1 MKKEPSNWIA
11 LLVVLT
17 APLLSVIDVFI
28 INVAVPAIQKGI
40 HATNGQVQLV
50 IAGYL
55 LGYASFLIT
64 GSRTGDHLGRKR
76 TFFWGMLSF
85 TVFSCFCGLSNRAFQ
100 LNAMRFLQGVSAS
113 FMVPQ
118 AIAYIQVLFTEPKD
132 RSKAIGYFG
141 ITLGIASITGQ
152 VLGGYLADTHFLVD
166 GWRLIFFINLPIG
179 LAALWA
185 THVYLPETPKQDQ
198 QKLDYSGV
206 VILTMGLF
214 CLIVPLI
221 MGRESGW
228 PWWSFTLLFLSGL
241 IFGYFIIDQQKKRT
255 RGLEPLIDLALFA
268 NKDFDIGLLAAVF
281 HFMMHTS
288 YLLISAVF
296 MQNGLGLSPLVS
308 GLYFVLP
315 GLLFTLS
322 SMVAA
327 KLIIHYGPGVLQV
340 GLVLLMIT
348 LLLQIVYFRGNVS
361 SVTVFALQG
370 MYGLGNGLVLPSLL
384 NITLRSVPTRYAG
397 AAAGIYST
405 CQQTASALGVCIVG
419 GLFYSVLLSSGPN
432 TNYIKAFQY
441 SMGANIICLA
451 LVSLLLLFL
460 PTKVARLASTILAE

>member
-1 MKKEPSNWIA
+1 MKKEPSSWIA

-40 HATNGQVQLV
+40 HATDGQVQLV

-64 GSRTGDHLGRKR
+64 GGRTGDRIGRKR

-85 TVFSCFCGLSNRAFQ
+85 TVFSCFCGLSNTAFQ
-100 LNAMRFLQGVSAS
+100 LNTMRFLQGISAS

-118 AIAYIQVLFTEPKD
+118 AIAYIQVLFTDPKD

-152 VLGGYLADTHFLVD
+152 VLGGYLADKQFIVD

-185 THVYLPETPKQDQ
+185 THAYLPETQKQDQ
-198 QKLDYSGV
+198 YPLDYSGV
-206 VILTMGLF
+206 AILTLGLF

-228 PWWSFTLLFLSGL
+228 PWWSFTLLFLSGSM
-241 IFGYFIIDQQKKRT
+241 FSYFIIDQQKKRAQ
-255 RGLEPLIDLALFA
+255 GLEPLIDLALFT

-322 SMVAA
+322 SMAAA
-327 KLIIHYGPGVLQV
+327 KLIIRYGPGVLQA

-348 LLLQIVYFRGNVS
+348 LLLQVIYFRANVS
-361 SVTVFALQG
+361 GFTLFVLQG

-405 CQQTASALGVCIVG
+405 SQQTASALGVCIVG
-419 GLFYSVLLSSGPN
+419 GIFYSQLTPSVPN
-432 TNYIKAFQY
+432 MNYVEAFEY

-451 LVSLLLLFL
+451 MVSLLLFFL
-460 PTKVARLASTILAE
+460 PDKVVRDKSPIVSE